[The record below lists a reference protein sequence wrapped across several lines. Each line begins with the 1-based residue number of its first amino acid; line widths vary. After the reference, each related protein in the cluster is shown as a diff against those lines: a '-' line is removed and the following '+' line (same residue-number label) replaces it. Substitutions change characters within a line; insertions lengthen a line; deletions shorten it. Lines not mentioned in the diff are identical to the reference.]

1 MAIPLALIA
10 AGMQM
15 AGGIMGGLEQSR
27 ALKSQA
33 SELKRQANELERTGA
48 QESEIIRKQGRS
60 VVGEAVTSLASSGIV
75 TNTGTAQEIRDY
87 ITNNAAFDAMTA
99 VMDRSN
105 QAYSARKQ
113 AASAR
118 RQARSAILGGL
129 LGGGGAALGTMAAAK

>member
-1 MAIPLALIA
+1 MAVPLALIA
-10 AGMQM
+10 AGMQL
-15 AGGIMGGLEQSR
+15 AGGIMGGMEQSR

-33 SELKRQANELERTGA
+33 KELTRQAGEYERIGA
-48 QESEIIRKQGRS
+48 QESETIRKQGRS
-60 VVGEAVTSLASSGIV
+60 VVGEAVTSLASSGII

-87 ITNNAAFDAMTA
+87 IKNNAAFDAMTA

-105 QAYSARKQ
+105 QAYSARLQ

-118 RQARSAILGGL
+118 RQARSAILGGI

>member
-1 MAIPLALIA
+1 MAVPLALIA

-15 AGGIMGGLEQSR
+15 AGGIMGGLEQSK

-33 SELKRQANELERTGA
+33 GELTRQANELERVGA
-48 QESEIIRKQGRS
+48 QESQTIRKQGRS

>member
-1 MAIPLALIA
+1 MAVPLALIA
-10 AGMQM
+10 AGMQF
-15 AGGIMGGLEQSR
+15 AGGIMGGLEQSK

-33 SELKRQANELERTGA
+33 GELTRQANELERTGA

-60 VVGEAVTSLASSGIV
+60 VVGEAVTSLASSGII

-105 QAYSARKQ
+105 QAYSARVQ
-113 AASAR
+113 SAQAR

>member
-10 AGMQM
+10 AGMQA

-60 VVGEAVTSLASSGIV
+60 VVGEAVTSLASSGII

-99 VMDRSN
+99 VMDRAN

-129 LGGGGAALGTMAAAK
+129 LGGAGAAAGTMAAAK

>member
-10 AGMQM
+10 AGMQA
-15 AGGIMGGLEQSR
+15 AGGIMGGIEQSR

-60 VVGEAVTSLASSGIV
+60 VVGEAVTSLASSGVV

-99 VMDRSN
+99 VMDRAN

-118 RQARSAILGGL
+118 RQARSAILGGF
-129 LGGGGAALGTMAAAK
+129 LGGAGAAASTMAAAK

>member
-10 AGMQM
+10 AGMQA
-15 AGGIMGGLEQSR
+15 AGGIMGGIEQSR

-33 SELKRQANELERTGA
+33 GELTRQANELERTGA

-60 VVGEAVTSLASSGIV
+60 VVGEAVTSLASSGVV

-99 VMDRSN
+99 VMDRAN

-129 LGGGGAALGTMAAAK
+129 LGGAGAAAGTMAAAK